1 VELLPVYKIVESGG
15 TFRDPYERYN
25 ETQVVDV
32 VIETV
37 CIATRK
43 RTLAKPKKRRQT
55 KKQKQKTVPNQHWHP
70 FTDAYSAYLAGDYPA
85 LHDLEMRAMYGDD
98 WEQKEID
105 QLNARH
111 NHADDEEA
119 PQEGDESTPF

>member
-1 VELLPVYKIVESGG
+1 MELLPVYKTVESGG

-43 RTLAKPKKRRQT
+43 RTLLKPKKRRQT
-55 KKQKQKTVPNQHWHP
+55 KKQKQKTFPNQHWHP

-119 PQEGDESTPF
+119 PQEGDESPPF